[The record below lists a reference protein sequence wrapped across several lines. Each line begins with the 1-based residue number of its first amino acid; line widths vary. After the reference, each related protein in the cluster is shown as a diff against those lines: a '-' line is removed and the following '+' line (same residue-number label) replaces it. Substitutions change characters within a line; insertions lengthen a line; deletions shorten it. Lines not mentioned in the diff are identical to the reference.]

1 MASPRPCDIE
11 LINEIITTSKV
22 FVDTCSLMHE
32 HYAEFEPLL
41 FSALRSSGSYI
52 IIPEKVI
59 EELEKF
65 KEKGSRAAAYA
76 LMSLSRHREH
86 ISIKGEAGDNF
97 ADNVFQTQFARFRMK
112 YNLTLITQDIALA
125 HDILKLNEITSQKS
139 AYRIKVYRITSYG
152 TLGLNDGDINR
163 YNNFQAGGPSRN
175 DAPGQSRRDPL
186 FSIAAQISAEED
198 KLLPATVI
206 PQEGESVQCKS
217 EVEVRLTKAL
227 GHGGE
232 GVVFETSLP
241 DQVCKIYS
249 ARSRSSFRLG
259 KLKKMVGCG
268 FRHPGICWPTDIVFN
283 REGQIV
289 GYLMPK
295 AKGFAL
301 QLSVFVPQLLKTKFP
316 DWDRKSLVLLAVTI
330 LENIV
335 CLHRN
340 NIIIGDINPQNILV
354 ASPTEVYF
362 VDTDS
367 FQIEEFP
374 CAVGTINF
382 TAPEIQQKNFKTFL
396 RTLGNEYFAVAT
408 LLFMIMLPGKPP
420 YSQLGGGDPVSN
432 IKNMDFSYPFGDK
445 TNSKT
450 PAGAWRFCWS
460 HLPYRLKEA
469 FYHTFRYDGTYAS
482 EENRLSTEDWLAIF
496 REYFQLLDSGR
507 FQSRDPESIRIFPRR
522 FKIPSGNIAK
532 CKLCGQEFDANSL
545 EMGCCKTCLY
555 FKGEEM
561 ECPRCHKPMLYTN
574 KRKMEGKKPDPVCKE
589 CFESLSAVYTTQVC
603 TDCGKLFSIK
613 QGEKEYFEQR
623 GLALPKRCPS
633 CRKKK
638 AENKNPNEMHRHKVT
653 AHSFQCSTGK
663 ENRSFVDAFA
673 DVLRQMFGKM

>member
-1 MASPRPCDIE
+1 
-11 LINEIITTSKV
+11 
-22 FVDTCSLMHE
+22 
-32 HYAEFEPLL
+32 
-41 FSALRSSGSYI
+41 
-52 IIPEKVI
+52 
-59 EELEKF
+59 
-65 KEKGSRAAAYA
+65 
-76 LMSLSRHREH
+76 
-86 ISIKGEAGDNF
+86 
-97 ADNVFQTQFARFRMK
+97 
-112 YNLTLITQDIALA
+112 
-125 HDILKLNEITSQKS
+125 
-139 AYRIKVYRITSYG
+139 
-152 TLGLNDGDINR
+152 
-163 YNNFQAGGPSRN
+163 
-175 DAPGQSRRDPL
+175 
-186 FSIAAQISAEED
+186 
-198 KLLPATVI
+198 
-206 PQEGESVQCKS
+206 
-217 EVEVRLTKAL
+217 
-227 GHGGE
+227 
-232 GVVFETSLP
+232 
-241 DQVCKIYS
+241 
-249 ARSRSSFRLG
+249 
-259 KLKKMVGCG
+259 MVGCG

-532 CKLCGQEFDANSL
+532 CKLCGQEFDSNSL